1 MYFTLPFDVEVESGR
16 ETGTKPA
23 GLVTYRCRMTRDE
36 VPASTGPLA
45 GVRVVDL
52 CTVVMAPM
60 AARILG
66 DLGADVIKV
75 ESADSDFMRDF
86 VPKRNAGMGGI
97 TMNLHR
103 NKRSMQ
109 LDLKS
114 ELGHKAMLDL
124 VTTSDVFMTN
134 MRPAAL
140 ARLNLTADDLVAV
153 QPSLVYCGAVGFGSD
168 GPYAGRAAYDDVIQS
183 VSGMATMRAW
193 SGQDPTLV
201 SSTIADKI
209 AALHIVYAVLAGL
222 VRKGATGA
230 GDVIEVPMAE
240 ALASFNLVE
249 HLNGHTFE
257 PKMEP
262 FSYQRLQT
270 EHRRPQRSK
279 DGWIHL
285 LPYSTKNYF
294 DIFVECG
301 RPELVD
307 DERFATV
314 NSRVAN
320 IDPLYGL
327 VHEFA
332 ATKTTAE
339 WMAFADANSI
349 PCMPVNQL
357 NDLESDPHFAAVGL
371 FEPAEHPTEGAYRVI
386 KDPVSFASDDSPTLR
401 RHAPRVGQHT
411 AEVLGELGWA
421 DTAIADVIGDEP
433 SS

>member
-1 MYFTLPFDVEVESGR
+1 MSSQ
-16 ETGTKPA
+16 
-23 GLVTYRCRMTRDE
+23 
-36 VPASTGPLA
+36 STGPLA
-45 GVRVVDL
+45 GIRVIDL
-52 CTVVMAPM
+52 CTVIMAPM

-75 ESADSDFMRDF
+75 EGADSDFMRDF
-86 VPKRNAGMGGI
+86 VPKRNTGMGGI

-103 NKRSMQ
+103 NKRGMM

-114 ELGHKAMLDL
+114 EVGHRAMLDL
-124 VTTSDVFMTN
+124 VATSDVFMSN

-140 ARLNLTADDLVAV
+140 ARLNLAPDDLLAV
-153 QPSLVYCGAVGFGSD
+153 QPELVYCGAVGFGAD

-183 VSGMATMRAW
+183 VSGMATMRSW
-193 SGQDPTLV
+193 SGDAPTLV

-209 AALHIVYAVLAGL
+209 AALHITYAVLAGL
-222 VRKGATGA
+222 VRKGATGK

-257 PKMEP
+257 PKLEP

-270 EHRRPQRSK
+270 EHRRPQRSE
-279 DGWIHL
+279 DGWVHL

-320 IDPLYGL
+320 INALYEL

-332 ATKTTAE
+332 GSKTTAG
-339 WMAFADANSI
+339 WMEFAETHSI
-349 PCMPVNQL
+349 PCMPVNEL
-357 NDLESDPHFAAVGL
+357 SELEDDPHFAAVGL
-371 FEPAEHPTEGAYRVI
+371 FEPAEHPTEGSYRVV
-386 KDPVSFASDDSPTLR
+386 KDPINFASDDSPTLR
-401 RHAPRVGQHT
+401 RHAPHVGEHT
-411 AEVLGELGWA
+411 TEVLTELGWSA
-421 DTAIADVIGDEP
+421 AEIATLDT
-433 SS
+433 

>member
-1 MYFTLPFDVEVESGR
+1 VSGQQHPGNER
-16 ETGTKPA
+16 K
-23 GLVTYRCRMTRDE
+23 GLITYRGAMSSDAGTN
-36 VPASTGPLA
+36 PTNTGPLA
-45 GVRVVDL
+45 GIRVVDL

-66 DLGADVIKV
+66 DMGADVVKV
-75 ESADSDFMRDF
+75 ESAESDFMRDF

-103 NKRSMQ
+103 NKRSMM

-114 ELGHKAMLDL
+114 ESGHQAMLDL
-124 VTTSDVFMTN
+124 VASSDVFMTN

-140 ARLNLTADDLVAV
+140 ARLNLAANDLLAVA
-153 QPSLVYCGAVGFGSD
+153 PELVYCGAVGFGSD
-168 GPYAGRAAYDDVIQS
+168 GPYSGRAAYDDVIQS
-183 VSGMATMRAW
+183 VSGMATMRSW
-193 SGQDPTLV
+193 SGDDPALV

-209 AALHIVYAVLAGL
+209 AALHIVYAVLAAL
-222 VRKGATGA
+222 VRRGATGH
-230 GDVIEVPMAE
+230 GDVVEVPMAE

-262 FSYQRLQT
+262 FSYQRLRT
-270 EHRRPQRSK
+270 EHRRPQRSA

-301 RPELVD
+301 RPELID

-332 ATKTTAE
+332 FTKTSAE
-339 WMAFADANSI
+339 WMAFAQEHSI
-349 PCMPVNQL
+349 PCMPVN
-357 NDLESDPHFAAVGL
+357 DLDKLDQDPHFQAVGL
-371 FEPAEHPTEGAYRVI
+371 FEPAEHPSEGAYRVI
-386 KDPVSFASDDSPTLR
+386 KDPVSFASDPSPTLR
-401 RHAPRVGQHT
+401 RHAPRVGEHT
-411 AEVLGELGWA
+411 AEVLTELGWSPE
-421 DTAIADVIGDEP
+421 AIANLD
-433 SS
+433 

>member
-1 MYFTLPFDVEVESGR
+1 MSNA
-16 ETGTKPA
+16 GTTEQP
-23 GLVTYRCRMTRDE
+23 T
-36 VPASTGPLA
+36 STGPLA

-52 CTVVMAPM
+52 TTVVMAPM
-60 AARILG
+60 AARIMG
-66 DLGADVIKV
+66 DLGADVVKV
-75 ESADSDFMRDF
+75 EGADSDFMRDF
-86 VPKRNAGMGGI
+86 VPTRNAGMGGI

-103 NKRSMQ
+103 NKRSMM

-114 ELGHKAMLDL
+114 PAGHRAMLDL
-124 VTTSDVFMTN
+124 VATADVFVSN

-140 ARLNLTADDLVAV
+140 ARLNLAPDDLLAVA
-153 QPSLVYCGAVGFGSD
+153 PELVYCGAVGFGAD

-193 SGQDPTLV
+193 SGDDPALV

-209 AALHIVYAVLAGL
+209 AALHIVYAVLAAL
-222 VRKGATGA
+222 VRKGNTGQ

-270 EHRRPQRSK
+270 EHRRPQRSS
-279 DGWIHL
+279 DGFIHL

-294 DIFVECG
+294 DIFIECG
-301 RPELVD
+301 RPELVE

-320 IDPLYGL
+320 INALYEL

-332 ATKTTAE
+332 AMKTTAD
-339 WMAFADANSI
+339 WMAFAEDHSI
-349 PCMPVNQL
+349 PCMPVNRI
-357 NDLESDPHFAAVGL
+357 DELENDPHFAAVGL
-371 FEPAEHPTEGAYRVI
+371 FEPAEHPSEGSYRVV
-386 KDPVSFASDDSPTLR
+386 KDPINFASDDSPTLR
-401 RHAPRVGQHT
+401 RHAPRVGEHT
-411 AEVLGELGWA
+411 AELLAEFGWPPA
-421 DTAIADVIGDEP
+421 DIAEVTG
-433 SS
+433 S

>member
-1 MYFTLPFDVEVESGR
+1 MS
-16 ETGTKPA
+16 A
-23 GLVTYRCRMTRDE
+23 DE
-36 VPASTGPLA
+36 DNTGPLA
-45 GVRVVDL
+45 GIRVVDL
-52 CTVVMAPM
+52 CTVIMAPM

-66 DLGADVIKV
+66 DMGADVIKV
-75 ESADSDFMRDF
+75 ESAESDFMRDF

-103 NKRSMQ
+103 NKRSMM

-114 ELGHKAMLDL
+114 PTGNQAMMDL
-124 VTTSDVFMTN
+124 VASSDVFMTN

-140 ARLNLTADDLVAV
+140 ERLQLGPDDLLAVA
-153 QPSLVYCGAVGFGSD
+153 PDLVYCGAVGFGAA

-183 VSGMATMRAW
+183 VSGLATMRDW
-193 SGQDPTLV
+193 SGDDPALV

-222 VRKGATGA
+222 VRRATTGK

-262 FSYQRLQT
+262 FSYQRLRT
-270 EHRRPQRSK
+270 EHRRPQRSM

-320 IDPLYGL
+320 INALYEL

-332 ATKTTAE
+332 ATKTSAE
-339 WMAFADANSI
+339 WMSFTEAHSV

-357 NDLESDPHFAAVGL
+357 HQLEDDPHFAAVGL
-371 FEPAEHPTEGAYRVI
+371 LEVAEHPSEGSYRVI
-386 KDPVSFASDDSPTLR
+386 RDPITFASDPSPTLR
-401 RHAPRVGQHT
+401 RHAPRVGEHT
-411 AEVLGELGWA
+411 AEVLAELGWSTSDIENLEA
-421 DTAIADVIGDEP
+421 L
-433 SS
+433 

>member
-1 MYFTLPFDVEVESGR
+1 
-16 ETGTKPA
+16 
-23 GLVTYRCRMTRDE
+23 
-36 VPASTGPLA
+36 
-45 GVRVVDL
+45 
-52 CTVVMAPM
+52 M

-66 DLGADVIKV
+66 DMGADVIKV

-86 VPKRNAGMGGI
+86 VPLRNPGMGGI

-103 NKRSMQ
+103 NKRSMM

-114 ELGHKAMLDL
+114 PDGHRAMMDL
-124 VTTSDVFMTN
+124 VATSDVFMTN

-140 ARLNLTADDLVAV
+140 ARLNLAPEDLAAA
-153 QPSLVYCGAVGFGSD
+153 QPELVYCGAVGFGSD

-183 VSGMATMRAW
+183 VSGMATMRGW
-193 SGQDPTLV
+193 SGDEPALV

-209 AALHIVYAVLAGL
+209 AALHIVYAILAGL
-222 VRKGATGA
+222 VQKTSTGK

-249 HLNGHTFE
+249 HLNGYTFE
-257 PKMEP
+257 PKIEP
-262 FSYQRLQT
+262 FSYQRMQT
-270 EHRRPQRSK
+270 EHRRPQHAK

-301 RPELVD
+301 RSELVD

-314 NSRVAN
+314 NNRVSN
-320 IDPLYGL
+320 INALYEL

-332 ATKTTAE
+332 GMKTIAE
-339 WMAFADANSI
+339 WMDFSKAHSI
-349 PCMPVNQL
+349 PCMPVNEL
-357 NDLESDPHFAAVGL
+357 DNLESDPHFAAVGL
-371 FEPAEHPTEGAYRVI
+371 LELAEHPTEGSYRVI

-401 RHAPRVGQHT
+401 RHAPRVGEHT
-411 AEVLGELGWA
+411 AEMLTELGWSA
-421 DTAIADVIGDEP
+421 DEIAALD
-433 SS
+433 

>member
-1 MYFTLPFDVEVESGR
+1 MTTKPLRSGR
-16 ETGTKPA
+16 GWSSNDDGGA
-23 GLVTYRCRMTRDE
+23 NTYRVGMVSSE
-36 VPASTGPLA
+36 NSGPLA
-45 GVRVVDL
+45 GIRVVDL

-66 DLGADVIKV
+66 DMGADVIKV
-75 ESADSDFMRDF
+75 EGADSDFMRDF

-103 NKRSMQ
+103 NKRSMM

-114 ELGHKAMLDL
+114 AEGHQAMLDL
-124 VTTSDVFMTN
+124 VATSDVFVSN

-140 ARLNLTADDLVAV
+140 ARLNLAAEDLLDV
-153 QPSLVYCGAVGFGSD
+153 QPELVYCGAVGFGSD

-183 VSGMATMRAW
+183 VSGMATMRSW
-193 SGQDPTLV
+193 SGNDPALV

-209 AALHIVYAVLAGL
+209 AALHIVYAILAGL
-222 VRKGATGA
+222 VRKGATGK

-270 EHRRPQRSK
+270 EHRRPQRSQ

-294 DIFVECG
+294 DIFIECG
-301 RPELVD
+301 RAELVE

-320 IDPLYGL
+320 INALYEL

-332 ATKTTAE
+332 ASKTTAD
-339 WMAFADANSI
+339 WMAFAETHSI
-349 PCMPVNQL
+349 PCMPVNEL
-357 NDLESDPHFAAVGL
+357 RDLADDPHFAAVGL
-371 FEPAEHPTEGAYRVI
+371 FEPAEHPSEGSYRVI
-386 KDPVSFASDDSPTLR
+386 KDPISFASDDSPTLR
-401 RHAPRVGQHT
+401 RHAPRVGEHT
-411 AEVLGELGWA
+411 AEVLSELGWSA
-421 DTAIADVIGDEP
+421 DDIATIVP
-433 SS
+433 QS

>member
-1 MYFTLPFDVEVESGR
+1 MSFE
-16 ETGTKPA
+16 
-23 GLVTYRCRMTRDE
+23 
-36 VPASTGPLA
+36 STGPLA
-45 GVRVVDL
+45 GIRVVDL

-66 DLGADVIKV
+66 DLGADVVKV
-75 ESADSDFMRDF
+75 EGADSDFMRDF
-86 VPKRNAGMGGI
+86 VPKKNPGMGGI

-103 NKRSMQ
+103 NKRSMM

-114 ELGHKAMLDL
+114 EAGHRAMLDL
-124 VTTSDVFMTN
+124 VASSEVFMSN

-140 ARLNLTADDLVAV
+140 ERLNLAPDDLLVV
-153 QPSLVYCGAVGFGSD
+153 QPELVYCGAVGFGSD

-183 VSGMATMRAW
+183 VSGMATMRSW
-193 SGQDPTLV
+193 SGEDPALV

-222 VRKGATGA
+222 VRKGATGK

-257 PKMEP
+257 PKLEP

-270 EHRRPQRSK
+270 EHRRPQRSV
-279 DGWIHL
+279 DGWVHL

-320 IDPLYGL
+320 INALYGL

-332 ATKTTAE
+332 GSKTTAE
-339 WMAFADANSI
+339 WMAFAKANSI
-349 PCMPVNQL
+349 PCMPVNEL
-357 NDLESDPHFAAVGL
+357 SELENDPHFAAVGL
-371 FEPAEHPTEGAYRVI
+371 FEPAEHPTEGSYRVV

-401 RHAPRVGQHT
+401 RHAPHVGQHT
-411 AEVLGELGWA
+411 AEMLTELGWSPDDIATVTA
-421 DTAIADVIGDEP
+421 D
-433 SS
+433 S

>member
-1 MYFTLPFDVEVESGR
+1 MSSD
-16 ETGTKPA
+16 A
-23 GLVTYRCRMTRDE
+23 GSNH
-36 VPASTGPLA
+36 AGPLA

-75 ESADSDFMRDF
+75 EGADTDFMRDF
-86 VPKRNAGMGGI
+86 VPLRNKGMGGI

-103 NKRSMQ
+103 NKRSMM

-114 ELGHKAMLDL
+114 TDGHRAMMDL
-124 VTTSDVFMTN
+124 VASSDVFVTN

-140 ARLNLTADDLVAV
+140 ARLNLAPDDLLAV
-153 QPSLVYCGAVGFGSD
+153 SPQLVYCGAVGFGAA

-183 VSGMATMRAW
+183 VSGMATMRSW
-193 SGQDPTLV
+193 SGDDPALV

-209 AALHIVYAVLAGL
+209 AALHITYAILAAL
-222 VRKGATGA
+222 VRKASTGK

-240 ALASFNLVE
+240 SLASFNLVE

-257 PKMEP
+257 PTMEP
-262 FSYQRLQT
+262 FSYQRLRT
-270 EHRRPQRSK
+270 EHRRPQRSR
-279 DGWIHL
+279 DGWVHL

-294 DIFVECG
+294 DIFVECD
-301 RPELVD
+301 RSELVD

-320 IDPLYGL
+320 INALYEL

-332 ATKTTAE
+332 AMKTTAE
-339 WMAFADANSI
+339 WMAFAEANSI
-349 PCMPVNQL
+349 PCMPVNDIDKL
-357 NDLESDPHFAAVGL
+357 GDDPHFAAVGL
-371 FEPAEHPTEGAYRVI
+371 FEPAEHPTEGSYRVI
-386 KDPVSFASDDSPTLR
+386 MDPIKFASDDSPTLR
-401 RHAPRVGQHT
+401 RHAPQVGQHT
-411 AEVLGELGWA
+411 AEVLAELGW
-421 DTAIADVIGDEP
+421 TVEEIAQLE
-433 SS
+433 

>member
-1 MYFTLPFDVEVESGR
+1 MAN
-16 ETGTKPA
+16 A
-23 GLVTYRCRMTRDE
+23 GS
-36 VPASTGPLA
+36 AANSGPLA

-86 VPKRNAGMGGI
+86 VPKRNNGMGGI

-103 NKRSMQ
+103 NKRSMM

-114 ELGHKAMLDL
+114 DSGKQAMYDL
-124 VTTSDVFMTN
+124 VASADVFMSN

-140 ARLNLTADDLVAV
+140 ARLGLAADDLVAV
-153 QPSLVYCGAVGFGSD
+153 KPDLVYCGAVGFGSG

-183 VSGMATMRAW
+183 VSGMATMRSGW
-193 SGQDPTLV
+193 SGGDPQLV

-222 VRKGATGA
+222 VRKGSTGN

-240 ALASFNLVE
+240 SLASFNLVE
-249 HLNGHTFE
+249 HLNGHTFT

-270 EHRRPQRSK
+270 EHRAPQRSK
-279 DGWIHL
+279 DGWVHL

-294 DIFVECG
+294 DIFIECG
-301 RPELVD
+301 RPELVE

-320 IDPLYGL
+320 INALYEI
-327 VHEFA
+327 VHQFA
-332 ATKTTAE
+332 ATKTTAD
-339 WMAFADANSI
+339 WMAFTKQHSI
-349 PCMPVNQL
+349 PCMPVNEL
-357 NDLESDPHFAAVGL
+357 KDLESDPHFDAVGL
-371 FEPAEHPTEGAYRVI
+371 FEPAEHPTEGSYRVI
-386 KDPVSFASDDSPTLR
+386 KDPISFASDDSATLR
-401 RHAPRVGQHT
+401 RHAPLVGQHT
-411 AEVLGELGWA
+411 AELLAELGWSSEDIAALTEA
-421 DTAIADVIGDEP
+421 D
-433 SS
+433 

>member
-1 MYFTLPFDVEVESGR
+1 MRGVV
-16 ETGTKPA
+16 
-23 GLVTYRCRMTRDE
+23 GLYRCQM
-36 VPASTGPLA
+36 SSLNTGPLA
-45 GVRVVDL
+45 GIRVVDL
-52 CTVVMAPM
+52 TTVVMAPM

-66 DLGADVIKV
+66 DLGADVVKV
-75 ESADSDFMRDF
+75 EGADSDFMRDF

-103 NKRSMQ
+103 NKRSMC

-114 ELGHKAMLDL
+114 EAGHRAMLDL
-124 VTTSDVFMTN
+124 VATSDVFLSN

-140 ARLNLTADDLVAV
+140 ARLNLAPDDLLAV
-153 QPSLVYCGAVGFGSD
+153 HPELIYVGAVGFGAE
-168 GPYAGRAAYDDVIQS
+168 GPYAGSAAYDDVIQS
-183 VSGMATMRAW
+183 VSGMATMRSW
-193 SGQDPTLV
+193 SGDDPALV

-209 AALHIVYAVLAGL
+209 AALHIAYAVLAAL
-222 VRKGATGA
+222 VQKGSTGQ
-230 GDVIEVPMAE
+230 GDVVEVPMAE

-262 FSYQRLQT
+262 FSYARLQT
-270 EHRRPQRSK
+270 EHRRPQRAQ

-332 ATKTTAE
+332 AMKTIEE
-339 WMAFADANSI
+339 WMAFTKANSI
-349 PCMPVNQL
+349 PCMPVNAISE
-357 NDLESDPHFAAVGL
+357 LEDDPHFAAVGL
-371 FEPAEHPTEGAYRVI
+371 LEISEHPTEGSYRVI
-386 KDPVSFASDDSPTLR
+386 KDPINFASHDSPTLR
-401 RHAPRVGQHT
+401 RHAPHVGEHT
-411 AEVLGELGWA
+411 EEMLNELGWSNA
-421 DTAIADVIGDEP
+421 DIEALL
-433 SS
+433 SSQHSEG

>member
-1 MYFTLPFDVEVESGR
+1 
-16 ETGTKPA
+16 
-23 GLVTYRCRMTRDE
+23 
-36 VPASTGPLA
+36 
-45 GVRVVDL
+45 
-52 CTVVMAPM
+52 MAPM

-66 DLGADVIKV
+66 DLGADVVKV

-86 VPKRNAGMGGI
+86 VPKRSPGMGGI
-97 TMNLHR
+97 TLNLHR
-103 NKRSMQ
+103 NKRSMM

-114 ELGHKAMLDL
+114 DPGRRAILDL
-124 VTTSDVFMTN
+124 VATSDVFMTN

-140 ARLNLTADDLVAV
+140 ERLGLGSDDLLVV
-153 QPSLVYCGAVGFGSD
+153 KPDLVYCGAVGFGSG

-183 VSGMATMRAW
+183 VSGMAMMRSSW
-193 SGQDPTLV
+193 SGEDPELV

-209 AALHIVYAVLAGL
+209 AALHIVYAILAAL
-222 VRKGATGA
+222 VRKGSTGT

-270 EHRRPQRSK
+270 EHRRPQRSA
-279 DGWIHL
+279 DGWVHL

-294 DIFVECG
+294 DLFVEAG
-301 RPELVD
+301 KPELVE

-320 IDPLYGL
+320 INALYEI
-327 VHEFA
+327 VHSIA

-339 WMAFADANSI
+339 WMDFAEQKSI
-349 PCMPVNQL
+349 PCMPVNAL
-357 NDLESDPHFAAVGL
+357 DELDKDPHFAAVRL
-371 FEPAEHPTEGAYRVI
+371 FEPAEHPSEGAYRVI
-386 KDPVSFASDDSPTLR
+386 RDPISFASDESPTLR
-401 RHAPRVGQHT
+401 RHAPRVGEHT
-411 AEVLGELGWA
+411 EELLTELGWTA
-421 DTAIADVIGDEP
+421 DEIADLTG
-433 SS
+433 S

>member
-1 MYFTLPFDVEVESGR
+1 MTKLTTRAISFAQSSPGGGADYVGRMSDSGTAEV
-16 ETGTKPA
+16 A
-23 GLVTYRCRMTRDE
+23 ANM
-36 VPASTGPLA
+36 GPLA

-52 CTVVMAPM
+52 TTVIMAPM

-66 DLGADVIKV
+66 DMGADVIKV
-75 ESADSDFMRDF
+75 EGATSDFMRDF
-86 VPKRNAGMGGI
+86 VPTRNPGMGGI

-103 NKRSMQ
+103 NKRSMM

-114 ELGHKAMLDL
+114 PGGHRAMLDL
-124 VTTSDVFMTN
+124 VATADVFVSN

-140 ARLNLTADDLVAV
+140 ARLDLAPDDLMAVA
-153 QPSLVYCGAVGFGSD
+153 PELVYCGAVGFGAD

-183 VSGMATMRAW
+183 VSGMATMRGWA
-193 SGQDPTLV
+193 GDDPALV

-209 AALHIVYAVLAGL
+209 ASLHIVYAILAGL
-222 VRKGATGA
+222 VRKGTTGK

-240 ALASFNLVE
+240 SLASFNLVE

-270 EHRRPQRSK
+270 EHRRPQASA

-301 RPELVD
+301 RPELVE

-320 IDPLYGL
+320 INALYEL

-339 WMAFADANSI
+339 WMAFSEEHSI
-349 PCMPVNQL
+349 PCMPVNRI
-357 NDLESDPHFAAVGL
+357 DELESDPHFAAVGL
-371 FEPAEHPTEGAYRVI
+371 FEPAEHPSEGSYRVI
-386 KDPVSFASDDSPTLR
+386 KDPIKFASDDSPTLR
-401 RHAPRVGQHT
+401 RHAPRVGEHT
-411 AEVLGELGWA
+411 AELLAEFGWSAA
-421 DTAIADVIGDEP
+421 DIADLT
-433 SS
+433 

>member
-1 MYFTLPFDVEVESGR
+1 MS
-16 ETGTKPA
+16 
-23 GLVTYRCRMTRDE
+23 
-36 VPASTGPLA
+36 ASNTGPLA
-45 GVRVVDL
+45 GIRVVDL
-52 CTVVMAPM
+52 CTVIMAPM

-66 DLGADVIKV
+66 DLGADVVKV
-75 ESADSDFMRDF
+75 EGADSDFMRDF
-86 VPKRNAGMGGI
+86 VPLRNPGMGGI

-103 NKRSMQ
+103 NKRSVM

-114 ELGHKAMLDL
+114 QAGHKAMLDL
-124 VTTSDVFMTN
+124 VATSDVFISN

-140 ARLNLTADDLVAV
+140 ARLNLAAEDLLAV
-153 QPSLVYCGAVGFGSD
+153 KPDLVYCGAVGFGSG

-183 VSGMATMRAW
+183 VSGMATMRSW
-193 SGQDPTLV
+193 SGADPELV

-209 AALHIVYAVLAGL
+209 AALHITYAILAAL
-222 VRKGATGA
+222 VRKGSTGE

-262 FSYQRLQT
+262 FSYERLQT
-270 EHRRPQRSK
+270 EHRRPQRSA
-279 DGWIHL
+279 DGWVHL

-294 DIFVECG
+294 DLFVECG
-301 RPELVD
+301 HPELVD

-320 IDPLYGL
+320 INALYGL

-339 WMAFADANSI
+339 WMAFAEVNSI
-349 PCMPVNQL
+349 PCMPVNEL
-357 NDLESDPHFAAVGL
+357 DDLESDPHFAAVGL
-371 FEPAEHPTEGAYRVI
+371 FEMAEHPTEGAYRVVR
-386 KDPVSFASDDSPTLR
+386 DPVRFASDDSPTLR
-401 RHAPRVGQHT
+401 RHAPHVGEHT
-411 AEVLGELGWA
+411 AEVLTELGWTP
-421 DTAIADVIGDEP
+421 DQIASLDA
-433 SS
+433 

>member
-1 MYFTLPFDVEVESGR
+1 MSNN
-16 ETGTKPA
+16 
-23 GLVTYRCRMTRDE
+23 
-36 VPASTGPLA
+36 GPLA
-45 GVRVVDL
+45 GIRVVDL

-75 ESADSDFMRDF
+75 EGADSDFMRDF
-86 VPKRNAGMGGI
+86 VPKRNDGMGGI

-103 NKRSMQ
+103 NKRSMM

-114 ELGHKAMLDL
+114 DEGYRAMIDL
-124 VTTSDVFMTN
+124 VATSDVFMTN

-140 ARLNLTADDLVAV
+140 ARLNLSADDLLAV
-153 QPSLVYCGAVGFGSD
+153 QPEIVYCGAVGFGSD

-183 VSGMATMRAW
+183 VSGMATMRSW
-193 SGQDPTLV
+193 SGDDPALV

-209 AALHIVYAVLAGL
+209 AALHIVYAILAAL
-222 VRKGATGA
+222 VRKGATGK

-240 ALASFNLVE
+240 SLASFNLVE

-279 DGWIHL
+279 DGWVHL

-294 DIFVECG
+294 DLSSKRDV
-301 RPELVD
+301 PELVE

-320 IDPLYGL
+320 INALYEI
-327 VHEFA
+327 VHGIA

-339 WMAFADANSI
+339 WMAS
-349 PCMPVNQL
+349 
-357 NDLESDPHFAAVGL
+357 
-371 FEPAEHPTEGAYRVI
+371 
-386 KDPVSFASDDSPTLR
+386 R
-401 RHAPRVGQHT
+401 RRTRFRACR
-411 AEVLGELGWA
+411 
-421 DTAIADVIGDEP
+421 
-433 SS
+433 

>member
-1 MYFTLPFDVEVESGR
+1 MSNN
-16 ETGTKPA
+16 
-23 GLVTYRCRMTRDE
+23 
-36 VPASTGPLA
+36 GPLA
-45 GVRVVDL
+45 GIRVVDL

-66 DLGADVIKV
+66 DLGADVVKV
-75 ESADSDFMRDF
+75 EGADSDFMRDF
-86 VPKRNAGMGGI
+86 VPKRNDGMGGI

-103 NKRSMQ
+103 NKRSMM

-114 ELGHKAMLDL
+114 DEGYRAMIDL
-124 VTTSDVFMTN
+124 VATSDVFMSN

-140 ARLNLTADDLVAV
+140 ARLNLSAEDLLAV
-153 QPSLVYCGAVGFGSD
+153 QPELVYCGAVGFGSD

-183 VSGMATMRAW
+183 VSGMATMRSW
-193 SGQDPTLV
+193 SGDDPALV

-209 AALHIVYAVLAGL
+209 AALHIVYAILAAL
-222 VRKGATGA
+222 VRKGTTGK
-230 GDVIEVPMAE
+230 GDVVEVPMAE
-240 ALASFNLVE
+240 SLASFNLVE

-279 DGWIHL
+279 DGWVHL

-294 DIFVECG
+294 DLFVEAG
-301 RPELVD
+301 RPELVE

-320 IDPLYGL
+320 INALYEI
-327 VHEFA
+327 VHGIA

-339 WMAFADANSI
+339 WMDFSEANSI
-349 PCMPVNQL
+349 PCMPVNEL
-357 NDLESDPHFAAVGL
+357 DDLENDPHFAAVGL
-371 FEPAEHPTEGAYRVI
+371 FELAEHPSEGAYRVVR
-386 KDPVSFASDDSPTLR
+386 DPISFASSDSSTLR
-401 RHAPRVGQHT
+401 RHAPRVGEHT
-411 AEVLGELGWA
+411 AELLAELGWSP
-421 DTAIADVIGDEP
+421 DEIATLTD
-433 SS
+433 S